1 MMNFI
6 YEIDYVC
13 ILIFSDRNRSPSPRR
28 SPSPPFRRGDK
39 FKGNN
44 RDREDR
50 ERSDKSKKMKEQQEE
65 KLRKIE
71 EFRKLA
77 RAIENDMHK
86 TLKQHEKNPEKHPQY
101 SEEWKK
107 FWNMRYILKM
117 Y

>member
-1 MMNFI
+1 MPDI
-6 YEIDYVC
+6 YKRFLLY
-13 ILIFSDRNRSPSPRR
+13 FYRNTSPTPIRRR
-28 SPSPPFRRGDK
+28 SPSIPR
-39 FKGNN
+39 
-44 RDREDR
+44 RDRFR
-50 ERSDKSKKMKEQQEE
+50 EREDKEKTDVSRKTREKEEQDE

-107 FWNMRYILKM
+107 FWNMR
-117 Y
+117 